1 MKFYLYICFA
11 LLLFQCSPQKNVEQ
25 NQELWNFKP
34 QNNQSNFDQACMPL
48 LMQYQE
54 LLKGVASNDTN
65 YIGTATKN
73 LVQLTDSFPTSA
85 ISFKDNSLNE
95 QVKNSLTNTNAELRG
110 LLAEPNSEALH
121 MATHMVSIQ
130 LLNLLAMTGFKEK
143 SIYIFSVEDENFE
156 DGLIWF
162 GWNKKST
169 DPYHF
174 KNKTEILAYQFLQE
188 P

>member
-34 QNNQSNFDQACMPL
+34 QNHQYNFDQACMPL

-73 LVQLTDSFPTSA
+73 LVQLTDSFPTTA

-95 QVKNSLTNTNAELRG
+95 LVKNSLTNTNAELRG
-110 LLAEPNSEALH
+110 LLAEP
-121 MATHMVSIQ
+121 SI
-130 LLNLLAMTGFKEK
+130 
-143 SIYIFSVEDENFE
+143 
-156 DGLIWF
+156 
-162 GWNKKST
+162 
-169 DPYHF
+169 
-174 KNKTEILAYQFLQE
+174 EIGRAHV
-188 P
+188 